1 MLMNRLKTTIRD
13 IPSWGANLFLFSAP
27 LGVCSIYFEKFEY
40 LVLPLSLVLLFVFRN
55 SSKFFLP
62 PVFYKVS
69 LCFYLPMAISA
80 VWAIAVS
87 LWEPD
92 LLYTE
97 YLTGDFITRMIH
109 LSFYFFIF
117 LGIMALHWSPAQYV
131 KVLNTYAWGVLLIL
145 GIMGLWQVMHQIT
158 GIWCPELETRSEMY
172 FAMEAGVSRI
182 TSFADEPSYLA
193 PFLIDAILIFLFVK
207 RYVFAV
213 LLLVLLLFSMSFGGY
228 MELAILLLS
237 CFFLCKMRVKLRMVA
252 GLACVCIVAV
262 MVFPDVTDFVKLMLE
277 SRAELQTG
285 YKLEDTSRTLF
296 YVQLIRE
303 WLGQDVVSM
312 FVGSGP
318 SSLKYLYASNSQML
332 FLTANN
338 IYLDMLYETGIIGLI
353 CYCVLILYFWRKI
366 SRAGIAT
373 ENIIPKLFIIH
384 ILLSSFYRSDYASAR
399 YVCLFVILYCFYNIL
414 NNTKENLYASNYQ
427 RRRLRIFGIGEPQ
440 DRGGNSGATDHQHDG
455 DGQHG

>member
-1 MLMNRLKTTIRD
+1 MVMNRLKMTVGQKIS
-13 IPSWGANLFLFSAP
+13 SWGAYLFLFSAP

-40 LVLPLSLVLLFVFRN
+40 LVLPLSLLLLFVFRK
-55 SSKFFLP
+55 SSTFFSP
-62 PVFYKVS
+62 PIFYKVS
-69 LCFYLPMAISA
+69 SCFYLPMAISA
-80 VWAIAVS
+80 VWAIIGL
-87 LWEPD
+87 LWESDP
-92 LLYTE
+92 LYAE

-109 LSFYFFIF
+109 LSFYYAIF
-117 LGIMALHWSPAQYV
+117 TGIMALHRSPAQYV
-131 KVLNTYAWGVLLIL
+131 KMLNIYAWGVLLIL

-213 LLLVLLLFSMSFGGY
+213 LLLVLLLFSLSFGGY
-228 MELAILLLS
+228 MELVILLLS

-285 YKLEDTSRTLF
+285 YKLEDTGRTFF
-296 YVQLIRE
+296 YVQLMRE
-303 WLGQDVVSM
+303 WFGQDIVSKII
-312 FVGSGP
+312 GAGP
-318 SSLKYLYASNSQML
+318 SSLKYLHASNPNML
-332 FLTANN
+332 FHTANN
-338 IYLDMLYETGIIGLI
+338 IYLDSLYETGIIGLI

-366 SRAGIAT
+366 SRSGIAT

-399 YVCLFVILYCFYNIL
+399 YVCLFVLLHCFYNIL
-414 NNTKENLYASNYQ
+414 NNTKESLYASNYQ
-427 RRRLRIFGIGEPQ
+427 R
-440 DRGGNSGATDHQHDG
+440 
-455 DGQHG
+455 